1 MTLAAASSID
11 LASARALFPVTERYT
26 WLNHAAH
33 SPLSTRVAG
42 VMTAYAAE
50 HRDTGLLD
58 FHAWIDKI
66 DGARRD
72 AATLLNASP
81 ADVAFVK
88 NTSTGLLLVA
98 NGLDWRAG
106 DNVVTAEREF
116 PSNVHPWLNLKARGV
131 ETRFAPCR
139 DGRVLIDDIA
149 ALMDDRTRVLA
160 VSYVGF
166 STGYRHDLAALADLA
181 HARGAYLVVDGVQG
195 LGAMPLDV
203 AATGVDFLS
212 AAGHKWLMAS
222 YGAGVFYVK
231 PGLLDVLSTQWT
243 SWLSHDGAETDMDRY
258 DQPLWNDARRFEEG
272 VFNLVGI
279 LGLGASIAT
288 LLEYGVPNIQRHV
301 FALNDALMEE
311 LQTCGYQV
319 VSPHASEA
327 ERSGIVIFRHPTIA
341 PVDIEARL
349 KAANVIVSV
358 RGGGLRVA
366 PHFYSSW
373 DDMQRLLDALP

>member
-1 MTLAAASSID
+1 MTLAVAPSID
-11 LASARALFPVTERYT
+11 LVAARALYPVTERYT

-42 VMTAYAAE
+42 AMEAYVIE

-58 FHAWIDKI
+58 FDAWIKRRD
-66 DGARRD
+66 DARRD
-72 AATLLNASP
+72 AATLLNATP

-88 NTSTGLLLVA
+88 NTSAGLLLVA

-116 PSNVHPWLNLKARGV
+116 PSNVHPWLNLRARGV

-160 VSYVGF
+160 ISYVGF

-195 LGAMPLDV
+195 LGVMPLDV
-203 AATGVDFLS
+203 TAMGVDFLS

-222 YGAGVFYVK
+222 YGAGIFYVR

-243 SWLSHDGAETDMDRY
+243 SWLSHSESEDMDRY

-272 VFNLVGI
+272 VFNLAGI
-279 LGLGASIAT
+279 LGLGESIAT
-288 LLEYGVPNIQRHV
+288 LLEYGIPNIQRHV
-301 FALNDALMEE
+301 FTLNTAFMEE
-311 LQTCGYQV
+311 LAGRGYEI
-319 VSPHASEA
+319 VSPHATEA
-327 ERSGIVIFRHPTIA
+327 ERSGIVIFRHPTLA
-341 PVDIEARL
+341 AADLVARL
-349 KAANVIVSV
+349 QAADVIVSA
-358 RGGGLRVA
+358 RGGGVRVA
-366 PHFYSSW
+366 PHFYNSW
-373 DDMQRLLDALP
+373 ADMERLLAALP